1 MRADFPIFEIIMEP
15 NPRVKKP
22 SRGSAAK
29 SQSVFKKRRR
39 GVKELDRLARISAG
53 AAKNLADGKAL
64 FRIELCFIQR
74 GINIAFNVVRI
85 IPLFTNVDLYPH
97 LSGPIGQT

>member
-64 FRIELCFIQR
+64 CFIQR

-85 IPLFTNVDLYPH
+85 IPHFTNVDLYPH
-97 LSGPIGQT
+97 LSGPTGQT